1 MKLKTSQA
9 ILESKAMFKEM
20 VSEELIGGFNN
31 WSISHFDKESLKEL
45 ITQNYGNVD
54 NVDWTD
60 DLETIVDSLS
70 ELRLIA
76 HDCYEM
82 INSNLVV
89 VVYRNNN

>member
-9 ILESKAMFKEM
+9 ILESKAMFKEL
-20 VSEELIGGFNN
+20 VTENLVGGFKN
-31 WSISHFDKESLKEL
+31 WSISHFTKNSLQEL
-45 ITQNYGNVD
+45 ISESYDNVE

-60 DLETIVDSLS
+60 DLENIVEDLS

-82 INSNLVV
+82 INSDLVV
-89 VVYRNNN
+89 VVYRNN